1 MVEESFQLKS
11 VIKNGIQI
19 IMGAM
24 VYALAINYFLIPNRI
39 GEGGVTGLTAL
50 GFYTLRIP
58 PALTNFVLNG
68 ILILVGFKFLKRETV
83 FYSLWA
89 VLWISIFLRVPVFLP
104 FHTSQTIIAAITG
117 GTLMGISMGLIFR
130 AKGTI
135 AGSTI
140 LAKIVNR
147 YLGIR
152 NGSAM
157 LFFDLTVA
165 IPSGFVIGFQ
175 NMLLTVLELY
185 ISAVVLNKYLDAF
198 GAKRSVLVLSKKN
211 QAIGEAL
218 SDNLGQGV
226 TMLKATGFYSQQDMD
241 ALFYVCSNRDWTAV
255 MPIIM
260 SVDPEAL
267 VVTDQIRSVRGFR
280 LPDL

>member
-1 MVEESFQLKS
+1 MYKERFKLKS
-11 VIKNGIQI
+11 IVKNGLEI
-19 IMGAM
+19 IAGALI
-24 VYALAINYFLIPNRI
+24 YALAINYFLIPNRI

-50 GFYTLRIP
+50 GYYTFRIP

-89 VLWISIFLRVPVFLP
+89 VLWISLFLRVPVFLP
-104 FHTSQTIIAAITG
+104 YHTSQTVIAAIAG
-117 GTLMGISMGLIFR
+117 GVLMGISMGLIFR
-130 AKGTI
+130 ARGTI

-157 LFFDLTVA
+157 LFFDLIVA
-165 IPSGFVIGFQ
+165 IPSGMVIGFQ

-185 ISAVVLNKYLDAF
+185 ISAVVLNKYLDAL
-198 GAKRSVLVLSKKN
+198 GAKRSVLVFSKHN
-211 QAIGEAL
+211 QAIGKAL
-218 SDNLGQGV
+218 STNLGQGV

-241 ALFYVCSNRDWTAV
+241 ALFYICSNRDWTAV

-267 VVTDQIRSVRGFR
+267 VVTDQVRSVRGFH
-280 LPDL
+280 LPEL

>member
-1 MVEESFQLKS
+1 MKS
-11 VIKNGIQI
+11 IVKNGIQI
-19 IMGAM
+19 ILGAM
-24 VYALAINYFLIPNRI
+24 IYALAINYFLIPNRI

-50 GFYTLRIP
+50 GYYTFKIS
-58 PALTNFVLNG
+58 PALTNIVLNG
-68 ILILVGFKFLKRETV
+68 ILVLVGFKLLKRETV

-89 VLWISIFLRVPVFLP
+89 VLWISIFLRVPVLMP
-104 FHTSQTIIAAITG
+104 YHTSQTVIAAITG
-117 GTLMGISMGLIFR
+117 GVLMGISMGLIFR

-157 LFFDLTVA
+157 LFFDLIVA
-165 IPSGFVIGFQ
+165 IPSGLVIGFQ
-175 NMLLTVLELY
+175 NMLLTVMELY
-185 ISAVVLNKYLDAF
+185 VSAVVLNKYLDAV
-198 GAKRSVLVLSKKN
+198 GAKRSVLVLSNHN
-211 QAIGEAL
+211 QEIGKAL
-218 SDNLGQGV
+218 SANLGQGV

-241 ALFYVCSNRDWTAV
+241 ALLYICSNRDWTAV

-267 VVTDQIRSVRGFR
+267 VVTDQVRSVRGSH

>member
-1 MVEESFQLKS
+1 MKPV
-11 VIKNGIQI
+11 VKNSIQI
-19 IMGAM
+19 ILGAL

-39 GEGGVTGLTAL
+39 GEGGVTGLTAI
-50 GFYTLRIP
+50 GYYTLRIS
-58 PALTNFVLNG
+58 PALTNIVLNG
-68 ILILVGFKFLKRETV
+68 ILILIGFKYLKRETV
-83 FYSLWA
+83 LYSLWA
-89 VLWISIFLRVPVFLP
+89 VIWISLFLRVPVLWSY
-104 FHTSQTIIAAITG
+104 HTSQTIIAAIAG
-117 GTLMGISMGLIFR
+117 GVLMGISMGLIFR

-147 YLGIR
+147 YFGIR

-157 LFFDLTVA
+157 LFFDLIVA
-165 IPSGFVIGFQ
+165 IPSGFIIGFQ
-175 NMLLTVLELY
+175 NMLLTALELY
-185 ISAVVLNKYLDAF
+185 VSAVVLNKYLDAL

-218 SDNLGQGV
+218 SNNLGQGV
-226 TMLKATGFYSQQDMD
+226 TMLKARGFYSQENMD

-255 MPIIM
+255 VPIIM

-267 VVTDQIRSVRGFR
+267 VVTDQIRSVRGLH

>member
-1 MVEESFQLKS
+1 MKS
-11 VIKNGIQI
+11 IIKNGIQI

-50 GFYTLRIP
+50 GYYTLRIP

>member
-1 MVEESFQLKS
+1 MKS
-11 VIKNGIQI
+11 VVKNSIQI
-19 IMGAM
+19 ILGALI
-24 VYALAINYFLIPNRI
+24 YALAINYFLIPNRI
-39 GEGGVTGLTAL
+39 GEGGVTGLTAI
-50 GFYTLRIP
+50 GYYTFRIP
-58 PALTNFVLNG
+58 PALTNIVLNG

-89 VLWISIFLRVPVFLP
+89 VIWISLFLRVPVLWP
-104 FHTSQTIIAAITG
+104 YHTSQIIIAAIAG
-117 GTLMGISMGLIFR
+117 GVLMGISMGLIFR

-147 YLGIR
+147 YFGIR

-157 LFFDLTVA
+157 LFFDLIVA
-165 IPSGFVIGFQ
+165 IPSGFIIGFQ
-175 NMLLTVLELY
+175 NMLLTALELY
-185 ISAVVLNKYLDAF
+185 VSAVVLNKYLDAI

-211 QAIGEAL
+211 RAIGEAL
-218 SDNLGQGV
+218 SANLGQGV
-226 TMLKATGFYSQQDMD
+226 TMLKATGFYSQENMD
-241 ALFYVCSNRDWTAV
+241 ALFYVCSNRDWTSV

-267 VVTDQIRSVRGFR
+267 VVTDQIRSVRGR
-280 LPDL
+280 HLPDL

>member
-1 MVEESFQLKS
+1 MRAIL
-11 VIKNGIQI
+11 KNGLQI
-19 IMGAM
+19 IIGAL

-50 GFYTLRIP
+50 GYYTLRIS
-58 PALTNFVLNG
+58 PALTNIVLNG
-68 ILILVGFKFLKRETV
+68 ILILIGFKFLKRETV

-89 VLWISIFLRVPVFLP
+89 VLWISIFLRVPVFWP
-104 FHTSQTIIAAITG
+104 YHTTQTVIAAITG
-117 GTLMGISMGLIFR
+117 GVLMGISMGLIFR

-147 YLGIR
+147 YFGIR

-157 LFFDLTVA
+157 LFFDLIVA
-165 IPSGFVIGFQ
+165 IPSGLVIGFQ

-185 ISAVVLNKYLDAF
+185 VSAVVLNKYLDMV
-198 GAKRSVLVLSKKN
+198 GAKRSVLVFSPKN

-218 SDNLGQGV
+218 STQLGQGI
-226 TMLKATGFYSQQDMD
+226 TMLKATGFYSKKDTD

-260 SVDPEAL
+260 SVDPDAL
-267 VVTDQIRSVRGFR
+267 VVTDQIRSVRGVH
-280 LPDL
+280 LLDL